1 MDSLEINL
9 LSAHSVNHNDIH
21 QCRNSANGGNNVVG
35 YRNSGCLRIQRSEG
49 RRKTERRTGGRRR
62 KVVFGMQR
70 RERRKKA
77 RERAGGMYEEALRRR
92 EVRMEDAGKV
102 LER

>member
-35 YRNSGCLRIQRSEG
+35 YRNSGCVRIQRNEG

-62 KVVFGMQR
+62 KVVLECRGE
-70 RERRKKA
+70 RE
-77 RERAGGMYEEALRRR
+77 ERRR
-92 EVRMEDAGKV
+92 EKEQEECMR
-102 LER
+102 RH

>member
-21 QCRNSANGGNNVVG
+21 QCHNSANGGNNVVG
-35 YRNSGCLRIQRSEG
+35 YRNSGCVRIQRNEG

-62 KVVFGMQR
+62 KVVLECR
-70 RERRKKA
+70 RER
-77 RERAGGMYEEALRRR
+77 EERRR
-92 EVRMEDAGKV
+92 EKEQEECMR
-102 LER
+102 RH